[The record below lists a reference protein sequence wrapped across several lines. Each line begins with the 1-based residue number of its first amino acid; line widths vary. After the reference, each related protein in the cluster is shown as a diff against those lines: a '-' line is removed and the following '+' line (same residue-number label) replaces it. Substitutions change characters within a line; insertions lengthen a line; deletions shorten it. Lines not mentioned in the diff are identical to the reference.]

1 MSYSTVLG
9 NAVLAT
15 VNDELLR
22 VAALSWIRVSY
33 TRYLHTPYFMFLMLT
48 QNGVELDGLHRHY
61 LIPIIKLTSSN
72 V

>member
-1 MSYSTVLG
+1 MILGTVLG
-9 NAVLAT
+9 NAILAT

-33 TRYLHTPYFMFLMLT
+33 TRYLHTPYFMFLKLT
-48 QNGVELDGLHRHY
+48 QYGVELDGLHRNY
-61 LIPIIKLTSSN
+61 LIPIIKLASSN